1 MIQFWK
7 PKVFVLD
14 SMEDMPDIHC
24 HVLPGIDD
32 GAANSEQSIALLK
45 KYRDLGF
52 KKIIATPHTMGEV
65 YPNTPD
71 SIAQA
76 YKSIEDNLGAIS
88 LSYSSEY
95 MLDENFEKLLAS
107 DTLLPLKDNYLLV
120 EMSYFQPP
128 IHLDQ
133 LIFKITA
140 SGYIPVIAHPER
152 YAFYHKSLSVFD
164 ELKRKGCMLQLNA
177 LSLSKHYGSSVQ
189 KTAFELLGKG
199 TYDFIGTDTHKL
211 SHLEQLS
218 GLQIS
223 KKQLPALQLLCR
235 NNILSFS

>member
-14 SMEDMPDIHC
+14 SMENMPDIHC

-32 GAANSEQSIALLK
+32 GAANADQSISLLK
-45 KYRDLGF
+45 KYKDLGF

-65 YPNTPD
+65 YPNTPE

-76 YKSIEDNLGAIS
+76 YTQIENEIEAIA

-95 MLDENFEKLLAS
+95 MLDENFEKLLDS
-107 DTLLPLKDNYLLV
+107 DTLLPLKDKYLLV

-133 LIFKITA
+133 LVFKIT
-140 SGYIPVIAHPER
+140 SLGYTPVLAHPER

-164 ELKRKGCMLQLNA
+164 DLKRKGCMLQLNA
-177 LSLSKHYGSSVQ
+177 LSLSKHYGSAVQ
-189 KTAFELLGKG
+189 KTAFELLSDGK
-199 TYDFIGTDTHKL
+199 YDFIGTDTHKL
-211 SHLEQLS
+211 SHLELLS

-223 KKQLPALQLLCR
+223 KKQQPALQLLCR